1 MLTDPLFY
9 AVAIPAVILLG
20 LTKGGFAGIGVV
32 AVPLMALV
40 ISPLEAA
47 AIILPI
53 LLAQDVIGVW
63 SFRKTWDRGLVGLM
77 LPSAAVGISVGWL
90 LAARVQ
96 VAAVELAIGLIAVTF
111 SLQQLWT
118 KMALRTAEA
127 IEAGPGRRWLG
138 ALCGLVSGFTSQVA
152 HAGAPPFQIYVLP
165 RRLPRDMFI
174 GTSAVFFAAV
184 NWMKLP
190 AYVALGQFTPP
201 VLTAA
206 AVLLPLALV
215 STVAGVWLVRRVPAE
230 GFYNLIYV
238 VLAAV
243 GVKLAWDGAYGLL
256 G

>member
-1 MLTDPLFY
+1 MLIDPMFY

-20 LTKGGFAGIGVV
+20 LTKGGFAGIGGV
-32 AVPLMALV
+32 AVPMMALV
-40 ISPLEAA
+40 ISPVQAA

-53 LLAQDVIGVW
+53 LLAQDVVGVW
-63 SFRKTWDRGLVGLM
+63 SFRKTWDKGLVILM
-77 LPSAAVGISVGWL
+77 LPSAAVGILVGWL
-90 LAARVQ
+90 LAARVE

-111 SLQQLWT
+111 SLQQLW
-118 KMALRTAEA
+118 AGRAVRAAEV
-127 IEAGPGRRWLG
+127 IEAGPARRWLG
-138 ALCGLVSGFTSQVA
+138 VLCGLVSGFTSQVA

-190 AYVALGQFTPP
+190 AYIALGQFTPQ
-201 VLTAA
+201 VLTTA

-215 STVAGVWLVRRVPAE
+215 STVAGVWLVRRVPAK
-230 GFYNLIYV
+230 GFYQVIYV

-243 GVKLAWDGAYGLL
+243 GVKLAWGGASGLL

>member
-1 MLTDPLFY
+1 MLTDPMFY

-32 AVPLMALV
+32 AVPMMALV
-40 ISPLEAA
+40 ISPVQAA

-63 SFRKTWDRGLVGLM
+63 SFRKTWDKGLVILM
-77 LPSAAVGISVGWL
+77 LPAAAVGIFVGWL
-90 LAARVQ
+90 LAARVE
-96 VAAVELAIGLIAVTF
+96 VAAVELAIGLIAVAF
-111 SLQQLWT
+111 SLQQLWAGRAV
-118 KMALRTAEA
+118 KAAGV
-127 IEAGPGRRWLG
+127 IEAGPARHWLG
-138 ALCGLVSGFTSQVA
+138 VLCGLVSGFTSQVA

-174 GTSAVFFAAV
+174 GTSAMFFAAV

-190 AYVALGQFTPP
+190 AYIALGQFTPQ
-201 VLTAA
+201 VLTTA

-243 GVKLAWDGAYGLL
+243 GVKLVWDGAYGML

>member
-1 MLTDPLFY
+1 MLTDPMFY
-9 AVAIPAVILLG
+9 AVAIPAVVLLG

-32 AVPLMALV
+32 AVPMMALV

-63 SFRKTWDRGLVGLM
+63 SFRKTWDKGLVALM
-77 LPSAAVGISVGWL
+77 LPSAAVGIYLGWL

-111 SLQQLWT
+111 SLQQLWERR
-118 KMALRTAEA
+118 ALKAAEV

-138 ALCGLVSGFTSQVA
+138 SVCGLVSGFTSQVA

-190 AYVALGQFTPP
+190 AYAALGQFTPQ
-201 VLTAA
+201 VLTTA

-215 STVAGVWLVRRVPAE
+215 STVAGVWLVRRVPAK
-230 GFYNLIYV
+230 GFYSLIYV
-238 VLAAV
+238 FLAAV